1 MADGLRSPLQHSTTL
16 HLCVDMQR
24 LFAEHTAWR
33 TPWMNRVLPKVV
45 GICAAHPDRNWFT
58 RFIPAASPRDSQGV
72 WREYWSKWRSMTLEE
87 LGPEMV
93 DLVEDLQPFAAR
105 GRVFDK
111 SVYSPWLRPGLET
124 AIREHAV
131 DTVII
136 TGAETDVCVLATVL
150 GGVDRGLRVIVV
162 TDALCSSSDESHDA
176 LIDLYS
182 RRYSAQIE
190 TVDATELLAH
200 WR

>member
-1 MADGLRSPLQHSTTL
+1 MAHGLRSPLPRSTTL

-24 LFAEHTAWR
+24 LFAEPTAWR
-33 TPWMNRVLPKVV
+33 TPWMNRVLPTVV
-45 GICAAHPDRNWFT
+45 DICASHPDSNWFT

-72 WREYWSKWRSMTLEE
+72 WREYWSKWRSMTLKEI
-87 LGPEMV
+87 GADMV

-111 SVYSPWLRPGLET
+111 CVYSPWLRPALET
-124 AIREHAV
+124 AIREHAI
-131 DTVII
+131 DTLII

-150 GGVDRGLRVIVV
+150 GGVDRGLRIIMV
-162 TDALCSSSDESHDA
+162 TDALCSSSDASHDA

-190 TVDATELLAH
+190 TVDADELLAN